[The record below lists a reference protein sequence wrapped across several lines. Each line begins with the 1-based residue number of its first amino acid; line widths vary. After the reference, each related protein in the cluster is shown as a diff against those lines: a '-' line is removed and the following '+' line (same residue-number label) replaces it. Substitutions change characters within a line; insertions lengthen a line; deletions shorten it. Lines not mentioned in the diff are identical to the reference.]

1 MSVLNGGLPKWESE
15 KRPIESGD
23 PKPVKPATY
32 NVPTLNKDL
41 VRDYAAMLANAKS
54 GGQDMQVLDARS
66 RERFTGDAP
75 EPRPGL
81 SSGHMPGSI
90 SFPFNKVIRD
100 GQLLSDDELSKLFQ
114 GIDLDK
120 QIVTSC
126 GKNTFFLT
134 FFFFGAIG
142 CDLIH
147 SRLSRK
153 RYHRI
158 SPVLCS

>member
-15 KRPIESGD
+15 KRTIESGD

-32 NVPTLNKDL
+32 KVPTLNKDL

-134 FFFFGAIG
+134 FFFLVQLVVI
-142 CDLIH
+142 
-147 SRLSRK
+147 
-153 RYHRI
+153 
-158 SPVLCS
+158 